1 MLTVFNRREIFHT
14 SDMKLQAEVRAL
26 LEQEGIVCQ
35 VRTIN
40 RKSPSPL
47 SAGSRAYTGSAGEK
61 QELAYDYTIFVAREA
76 EEKARTL
83 LKMRLKKE

>member
-1 MLTVFNRREIFHT
+1 MLTILNRREIFHT
-14 SDMKLQAEVRAL
+14 SDMKQQAEVRTL
-26 LEQEGIVCQ
+26 LEQEGIDCQ

-61 QELAYDYTIFVAREA
+61 QELAYDYTIFVAREM
-76 EEKARTL
+76 EEKARAI
-83 LKMRLKKE
+83 LKMRLGK

>member
-1 MLTVFNRREIFHT
+1 MLTIFNRREIFHT
-14 SDMKLQAEVRAL
+14 SDMKQQAEVRAL
-26 LEQEGIVCQ
+26 LEQEGIACQ

>member
-1 MLTVFNRREIFHT
+1 MLTILNRREIFHT
-14 SDMKLQAEVRAL
+14 SDMKQQAEVRTL
-26 LEQEGIVCQ
+26 LEQEGIDCQ

-61 QELAYDYTIFVAREA
+61 QELAYDYTIFVAREM
-76 EEKARTL
+76 EEKVRAI
-83 LKMRLKKE
+83 LKMRLGK

>member
-1 MLTVFNRREIFHT
+1 MLTILNRREIFHT
-14 SDMKLQAEVRAL
+14 SDMKQQAEGRTL
-26 LEQEGIVCQ
+26 LEQEGIACQ

-61 QELAYDYTIFVAREA
+61 QELAYDYTIFVAREM
-76 EEKARTL
+76 EEKARAI
-83 LKMRLKKE
+83 LKMRLGK